1 MEQIQ
6 INIRT
11 EELRILFTNAF
22 KLWPRMTNTC
32 SFSRDDCTLF
42 TVRSYGAF
50 QVKFWEYF

>member
-32 SFSRDDCTLF
+32 SFSRDDCTLY